1 MSGIN
6 SEESEVIGQLK
17 QIREAYKAAGV
28 DTAALDK
35 AIAGLEQTNAGQG
48 QAIENLSSSGEI
60 RTGVDQLAQGAKG
73 ASGQLAEGVK
83 EPQRGKR

>member
-1 MSGIN
+1 MLSPDDIEKATSGVGQIYTGLKNVDAGLDKLYTTMSGIN
-6 SEESEVIGQLK
+6 SKESEVIGQLK

-48 QAIENLSSSGEI
+48 QADLIL
-60 RTGVDQLAQGAKG
+60 
-73 ASGQLAEGVK
+73 
-83 EPQRGKR
+83 